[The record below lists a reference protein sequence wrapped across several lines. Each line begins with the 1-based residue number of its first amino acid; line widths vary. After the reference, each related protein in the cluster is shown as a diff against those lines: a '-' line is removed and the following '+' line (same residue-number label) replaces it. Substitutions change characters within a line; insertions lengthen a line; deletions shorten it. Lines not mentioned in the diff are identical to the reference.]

1 MRRMEFAACHLY
13 FVGPPSVPRGDIKG
27 VGETL
32 ATESD
37 AWTMGK
43 AASEARVL
51 RACLEV
57 RIEAH
62 YLLGPCRVWKM
73 CPALEPGRL
82 SPIAMDLE
90 LEASPGGQ
98 DGFAEW
104 LCAGDYRAW
113 GGGKNLLAGRSSAII
128 N

>member
-1 MRRMEFAACHLY
+1 MEFAACHLY

-43 AASEARVL
+43 AASEALVL

-57 RIEAH
+57 RIEAR
-62 YLLGPCRVWKM
+62 YLVGPCRVWKT
-73 CPALEPGRL
+73 CPALEPGHL
-82 SPIAMDLE
+82 FPPAMDLE
-90 LEASPGGQ
+90 LEAAQGGRV
-98 DGFAEW
+98 A
-104 LCAGDYRAW
+104 LCR
-113 GGGKNLLAGRSSAII
+113 
-128 N
+128 